1 MKRLIIILTVTI
13 LSTAVGLYFRP
24 SYFMI
29 GQLDWINV
37 LSKGYFAGSFSKF
50 FSQGLLDESF
60 YFVMRFTGGGLLGGI
75 LLSLATG
82 GKAKKSAASGKK
94 KKA

>member
-13 LSTAVGLYFRP
+13 LSTVVGLYFRP

-29 GQLDWINV
+29 GQLDWLNV
-37 LSKGYFAGSFSKF
+37 LSKGYFVGSFSKF

-82 GKAKKSAASGKK
+82 GGKAKKSSGKK

>member
-1 MKRLIIILTVTI
+1 MKRLIIILFVTI

-37 LSKGYFAGSFSKF
+37 LTKGYFVGSFSKF
-50 FSQGLLDESF
+50 FSQGLIDESF
-60 YFVMRFTGGGLLGGI
+60 YFVMRFTGGGLVGGI
-75 LLSLATG
+75 LLSLFLSG
-82 GKAKKSAASGKK
+82 GKAKKSSGKK